1 MKVVFI
7 SEAAPIALLA
17 VLRLG
22 EMTRKQPLRFFACI
36 FVVVSTIIVLSPNA
50 FAWNIPTHMI
60 TGAIAQR
67 LLEGTEPGKA
77 AAIEVI
83 LKQHP
88 RYADG
93 WRDSRQ
99 SW

>member
-1 MKVVFI
+1 MRRFNTIVVF
-7 SEAAPIALLA
+7 
-17 VLRLG
+17 
-22 EMTRKQPLRFFACI
+22 FA
-36 FVVVSTIIVLSPNA
+36 IIVLRPLLA
-50 FAWNIPTHMI
+50 LAWNIPTHMI